1 MLAAVALI
9 ARGIFLGRPVTTRHA
24 MGAVGVLCAGLC
36 ARVVSLGLL
45 GNSLVAGSGLVLMW
59 PTTAR
64 PQPDALRRVWA
75 LVNATHADP
84 LAPFAM
90 QSRKSRYFNAT
101 GTAAMAYR
109 TRLGFA
115 VVSGDPIGDQAEFGQ
130 LVTAGRRRSRLNAS
144 HLLSGTRYG
153 VRRVTVG
160 EDE

>member
-1 MLAAVALI
+1 VLAAAALI

-84 LAPFAM
+84 LA
-90 QSRKSRYFNAT
+90 
-101 GTAAMAYR
+101 
-109 TRLGFA
+109 
-115 VVSGDPIGDQAEFGQ
+115 
-130 LVTAGRRRSRLNAS
+130 
-144 HLLSGTRYG
+144 HLLRCSRERAATSTPQAQRRWPTAPAWASRSSAVTR
-153 VRRVTVG
+153 
-160 EDE
+160 